1 MSGILRP
8 IFMQPLKHIYD
19 MVTVPEYFTYSL
31 LWSRLRCIDRYNECR
46 IKLHNW
52 HLTIPDNLS
61 FLYSYKEIFV
71 DKIYA
76 FKWENQSP
84 NILDLG
90 SNIGLS
96 ILFFKSLY
104 PNAKITGFEADPN
117 IFRYLEK
124 NISENDIN
132 HVELVNKAI
141 WCENTS
147 LDFASEG
154 ADAGQISSKK
164 SNSKVD
170 ATDILEVLNSQKFDF
185 LKMDIEGAEEFVIPR
200 CREFLNDI
208 RFIFIEYH
216 SKLGQKQ
223 CLDEILLIL
232 KEAGFRI
239 HIRNVNNTN
248 LSPFIEIKPQSEFD
262 LQLNIFG
269 WKW

>member
-8 IFMQPLKHIYD
+8 IFIQPLKHIYK
-19 MVTVPEYFTYSL
+19 MATVQEYFTYSL
-31 LWSRLRCIDRYNECR
+31 LWSRLMPINRYNDCR
-46 IKLHNW
+46 IKLDNW
-52 HLTIPDNLS
+52 HLTIPDSLS
-61 FLYSYKEIFV
+61 FIHSYKEIFV

-76 FKWENQSP
+76 FKWENKSP

-104 PNAKITGFEADPN
+104 PDANITGFEADPK
-117 IFRYLEK
+117 IFKYLEK
-124 NISENDIN
+124 NINDN
-132 HVELVNKAI
+132 SVSQVKLVNKAI
-141 WCENTS
+141 WYENTY
-147 LDFASEG
+147 LNFVSEG
-154 ADAGQISSKK
+154 ADAGKVSHEKG
-164 SNSKVD
+164 NSKVE

-200 CREFLNDI
+200 CRGFLNDLK
-208 RFIFIEYH
+208 FIFIEYH
-216 SKLGQKQ
+216 SKLGQEQ
-223 CLDEILLIL
+223 CLDKILLIL

-248 LSPFIEIKPQSEFD
+248 LSPFIGIKSQSEFD

-269 WKW
+269 WK

>member
-8 IFMQPLKHIYD
+8 IVIQPLKHIYK
-19 MVTVPEYFTYSL
+19 MVTVPEYLTYSL
-31 LWSRLRCIDRYNECR
+31 LWSRLRHINRYNDCSA
-46 IKLHNW
+46 KLHNW

-76 FKWENQSP
+76 FKWENKSP

-104 PNAKITGFEADPN
+104 PDSKITGFEADSK
-117 IFRYLEK
+117 IFKYLEK
-124 NISENDIN
+124 NINENS
-132 HVELVNKAI
+132 VSQVRLVNKAI
-141 WCENTS
+141 WYENTS
-147 LDFASEG
+147 LNFASEG
-154 ADAGQISSKK
+154 ADAGKISNGE
-164 SNSKVD
+164 SNSRVE
-170 ATDILEVLNSQKFDF
+170 AIDILEVLSSQKFDF

-200 CREFLNDI
+200 CRGFLNDLK
-208 RFIFIEYH
+208 FIFIEYH
-216 SKLGQKQ
+216 SKLGEKQ

-239 HIRNVNNTN
+239 HIRDVNNSN
-248 LSPFIEIKPQSEFD
+248 LSPFLEIKTQSGFD

-269 WKW
+269 WKY